1 MLISMTDCLMFYLAD
16 YEYVVGEDDWIIY
29 NHKEY
34 YFSREP
40 MPMERARDFCKKNG
54 GDLAVIEGESEKNF
68 LWKYV
73 RNMFYLG
80 KCTVLSCTEAPFS
93 LACEILKTSFHHKK
107 ISATFHRLRSF
118 TIIIILLNCYM

>member
-80 KCTVLSCTEAPFS
+80 KCTVLSCTEAPF
-93 LACEILKTSFHHKK
+93 
-107 ISATFHRLRSF
+107 
-118 TIIIILLNCYM
+118 